1 MSHKY
6 HFQEY
11 LQCPLPKQP
20 LTQEDV
26 LDCQWLAQAIAHYH
40 QVEHLQDQATLH
52 RQQAAWLEQEAQ
64 QEEYWANRLVYQV
77 GKDRALAPEY
87 HPPEGRR
94 CRGRSQAEVAAV
106 AAAEEQVVEAVVA
119 AAVVEA
125 HQRHH
130 CHQEDKQWCK
140 ESQLQ
145 VRFQLP
151 MGC

>member
-1 MSHKY
+1 MLHKY

-26 LDCQWLAQAIAHYH
+26 LDCQWLAQAIAHYQ
-40 QVEHLQDQATLH
+40 QVEHLQDQAALH
-52 RQQAAWLEQEAQ
+52 RWQAAWLEQEAQ
-64 QEEYWANRLVYQV
+64 QEEYWANRLVYQA
-77 GKDRALAPEY
+77 GKDWAPAPE
-87 HPPEGRR
+87 HCPPEGRR
-94 CRGRSQAEVAAV
+94 CRGCSQAEVAVA
-106 AAAEEQVVEAVVA
+106 AAAEEQVVEVVVA

-125 HQRHH
+125 HWCHH
-130 CHQEDKQWCK
+130 CHQEDKQQCK

-145 VRFQLP
+145 VHFQLP